1 MNSHDKIEKTKI
13 LLDKLRIIRKE
24 QEERIKKISVS
35 VTSYGASK
43 LLSDFLSEMDKTKA
57 IHQQIDET
65 LSASEE
71 PEENL
76 DIFNWLYHCFV
87 VS

>member
-1 MNSHDKIEKTKI
+1 
-13 LLDKLRIIRKE
+13 
-24 QEERIKKISVS
+24 
-35 VTSYGASK
+35 
-43 LLSDFLSEMDKTKA
+43 MDKTKA

-76 DIFNWLYHCFV
+76 DIFN
-87 VS
+87 